1 MSETTSKLSLF
12 KYNTTADAKQPFS
25 INDCMN
31 DNWDKLD
38 AFATS
43 VDTIFSSSFSS
54 NLDKKVFSDIN
65 KELGNKLEADVLL
78 AENGYIKFN
87 NGLVLQWYKDSTATR
102 IVAETVISKV
112 INLPISINKNVIG
125 IATFSIGSNDNW
137 ARSEI
142 LFAETTKTTSTMHL
156 YCHNYS
162 AIIAINVLFIG
173 Y

>member
-25 INDCMN
+25 IKDCMN

-65 KELGNKLEADVLL
+65 KELGKKLEADVLL

-87 NGLVLQWYKDSTATR
+87 NKLFLFLFMIKIFSFKFIFDYYVLVIK
-102 IVAETVISKV
+102 
-112 INLPISINKNVIG
+112 
-125 IATFSIGSNDNW
+125 
-137 ARSEI
+137 
-142 LFAETTKTTSTMHL
+142 
-156 YCHNYS
+156 
-162 AIIAINVLFIG
+162 
-173 Y
+173 

>member
-25 INDCMN
+25 IKDCMN

-65 KELGNKLEADVLL
+65 KELGKKLEADVLL

-87 NGLVLQWYKDSTATR
+87 NK
-102 IVAETVISKV
+102 
-112 INLPISINKNVIG
+112 
-125 IATFSIGSNDNW
+125 
-137 ARSEI
+137 
-142 LFAETTKTTSTMHL
+142 
-156 YCHNYS
+156 
-162 AIIAINVLFIG
+162 VLFVYGHILGANNGFATAYFATSFSNTSYKCIITAGFTAYHPDREGCWNNKQVSSVDLYRDDYCGQGIDYLCIG

>member
-25 INDCMN
+25 IKDCMN

-65 KELGNKLEADVLL
+65 KELGKKLEADVLL

-87 NGLVLQWYKDSTATR
+87 NGIIINYGTATGNTTIWR
-102 IVAETVISKV
+102 NFSLSFTNSNIKLIPWFISSTRTSYTLTDVFYPDVYTWETSRYKLITSAT
-112 INLPISINKNVIG
+112 LP
-125 IATFSIGSNDNW
+125 THF
-137 ARSEI
+137 
-142 LFAETTKTTSTMHL
+142 
-156 YCHNYS
+156 Y
-162 AIIAINVLFIG
+162 IAIG

>member
-25 INDCMN
+25 IKDCMN

-65 KELGNKLEADVLL
+65 KELGKKLEADVLL

-87 NGLVLQWYKDSTATR
+87 NKLLICYGNIAYSQGIQTFTLPKTYTKIFD
-102 IVAETVISKV
+102 IVF
-112 INLPISINKNVIG
+112 G
-125 IATFSIGSNDNW
+125 YYGSDLSNG
-137 ARSEI
+137 AI
-142 LFAETTKTTSTMHL
+142 CATTKTVSSVTVKRW
-156 YCHNYS
+156 S
-162 AIIAINVLFIG
+162 ANNFFYITIG

>member
-25 INDCMN
+25 IKDCMK

-65 KELGNKLEADVLL
+65 KELGKKLEADVLL

-87 NGLVLQWYKDSTATR
+87 NGIIICFGVKYGGNMDGYTTITFPCSYKKICRVFLTPGLGNNTDWTTNNNGVVFKFYHNGSFTGTLTLTNF
-102 IVAETVISKV
+102 TVGNFYSK
-112 INLPISINKNVIG
+112 NWISIG
-125 IATFSIGSNDNW
+125 Q
-137 ARSEI
+137 
-142 LFAETTKTTSTMHL
+142 
-156 YCHNYS
+156 
-162 AIIAINVLFIG
+162 
-173 Y
+173 

>member
-12 KYNTTADAKQPFS
+12 KYNTTADAKQPFN
-25 INDCMN
+25 IKDCMN

-65 KELGNKLEADVLL
+65 KELGKKLEADVLL

-87 NGLVLQWYKDSTATR
+87 NGFIIQYGLVQIAGTISSTYKR
-102 IVAETVISKV
+102 ITFPITFSN
-112 INLPISINKNVIG
+112 NLPNYQKKPCTILHLVI
-125 IATFSIGSNDNW
+125 
-137 ARSEI
+137 
-142 LFAETTKTTSTMHL
+142 L
-156 YCHNYS
+156 
-162 AIIAINVLFIG
+162 II
-173 Y
+173 

>member
-25 INDCMN
+25 IKDCMN

-65 KELGNKLEADVLL
+65 KELGKKLEADVLL

-87 NGLVLQWYKDSTATR
+87 NGLI
-102 IVAETVISKV
+102 IV
-112 INLPISINKNVIG
+112 
-125 IATFSIGSNDNW
+125 
-137 ARSEI
+137 
-142 LFAETTKTTSTMHL
+142 
-156 YCHNYS
+156 
-162 AIIAINVLFIG
+162 FIG
-173 Y
+173 FQHTKSLVTFPIAFNQKPTLVYGNE

>member
-25 INDCMN
+25 IKDCMN

-65 KELGNKLEADVLL
+65 KELGKKLEADVLL

-87 NGLVLQWYKDSTATR
+87 NRYILTYGGLASNVTF
-102 IVAETVISKV
+102 
-112 INLPISINKNVIG
+112 PIAYPTGV
-125 IATFSIGSNDNW
+125 
-137 ARSEI
+137 
-142 LFAETTKTTSTMHL
+142 
-156 YCHNYS
+156 S
-162 AIIAINVLFIG
+162 AIVDGMCRNGSDSGTHFQFTHVNNTGFGHRFDGGQWGWYIAIG

>member
-25 INDCMN
+25 IKDCMN

-65 KELGNKLEADVLL
+65 KELGKKLEADVLL

-87 NGLVLQWYKDSTATR
+87 NGLKIQYGYSDTFGVTLNFPVAFTTFVNVAIGARPTDSDGTLGNITHLPRTKDLTGILVLRDGW
-102 IVAETVISKV
+102 
-112 INLPISINKNVIG
+112 
-125 IATFSIGSNDNW
+125 SNQYYGCKLD
-137 ARSEI
+137 
-142 LFAETTKTTSTMHL
+142 
-156 YCHNYS
+156 Y
-162 AIIAINVLFIG
+162 IAIGV
-173 Y
+173 

>member
-25 INDCMN
+25 IKDCMN

-65 KELGNKLEADVLL
+65 KELGKKLEADVLL

-87 NGLVLQWYKDSTATR
+87 NG
-102 IVAETVISKV
+102 II
-112 INLPISINKNVIG
+112 INLISLPANSNGVTIQFPMAYKQKCFAFSCQYYSSAHNVSAFVVYISNLTLTSCLVTNYQGIVSGCVMLIG
-125 IATFSIGSNDNW
+125 
-137 ARSEI
+137 
-142 LFAETTKTTSTMHL
+142 K
-156 YCHNYS
+156 
-162 AIIAINVLFIG
+162 
-173 Y
+173 

>member
-25 INDCMN
+25 IKDCMN

-65 KELGNKLEADVLL
+65 KELGKKLEADVLL

-87 NGLVLQWYKDSTATR
+87 SLVSFLMIFSRYCIKLIYEVQKRVSLCISATFC
-102 IVAETVISKV
+102 TSFQKV
-112 INLPISINKNVIG
+112 IQN
-125 IATFSIGSNDNW
+125 T
-137 ARSEI
+137 
-142 LFAETTKTTSTMHL
+142 
-156 YCHNYS
+156 
-162 AIIAINVLFIG
+162 LFITQNNIIYSG
-173 Y
+173 ILKY

>member
-1 MSETTSKLSLF
+1 MSETTPKLSLF

-25 INDCMN
+25 IKDCMN

-65 KELGNKLEADVLL
+65 KELGKKLEADVLL

-87 NGLVLQWYKDSTATR
+87 NSLIIQQGYSSSKNTRTITFPTAFTQ
-102 IVAETVISKV
+102 
-112 INLPISINKNVIG
+112 ISIPVIAHAYG
-125 IATFSIGSNDNW
+125 GNRNIN
-137 ARSEI
+137 ARI
-142 LFAETTKTTSTMHL
+142 TTKSVTTLTA
-156 YCHNYS
+156 YCEDPLFW
-162 AIIAINVLFIG
+162 IAIG

>member
-25 INDCMN
+25 IKDCMN

-65 KELGNKLEADVLL
+65 KELGKKLEADVLL

-87 NGLVLQWYKDSTATR
+87 NGIILQYGFAGGIKSSTIITFPMVFSSCRAVVVSTINSTTTIGAR
-102 IVAETVISKV
+102 QNNTFTVSCT
-112 INLPISINKNVIG
+112 NLTNI
-125 IATFSIGSNDNW
+125 DW
-137 ARSEI
+137 
-142 LFAETTKTTSTMHL
+142 
-156 YCHNYS
+156 
-162 AIIAINVLFIG
+162 IAIGWI
-173 Y
+173 